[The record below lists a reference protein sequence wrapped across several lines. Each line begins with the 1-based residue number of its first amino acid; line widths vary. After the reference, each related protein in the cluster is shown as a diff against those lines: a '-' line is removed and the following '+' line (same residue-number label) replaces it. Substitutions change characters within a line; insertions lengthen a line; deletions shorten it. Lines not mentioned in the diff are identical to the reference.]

1 MRYVLQRLFQFLIV
15 FVIVTFVVMVFTRIG
30 SRDPVRDLAGGAVG
44 EAQIEQVR
52 EDYPY
57 LDKPLVQQ
65 YVYWL
70 GDFVTGDLGRS
81 YLQSQEGIDMFKQ
94 RLPST
99 LFIALWAVVIGLLI
113 AVPIGVYSAYRRD
126 GKMDRVASVSSF
138 AVISMP
144 PVVVGVG
151 LLYLVVA
158 RMDFFPTVG
167 ASTYI
172 APWDSPI
179 GHFRNFFIPA
189 LTLGLGL
196 GAVWSRFLRADMIL
210 TLQSD
215 FIMLAKAKGVSP
227 NRVLWIHALRASVLS
242 LITSVALQTSA
253 LIGGAVIAETF
264 FGPKGIGERLVFA
277 IQGNDILIIQ
287 AITAVLVVGVVIAN
301 LVVDLLYAVI
311 DPRIRHA
318 RQLG

>member
-52 EDYPY
+52 QDYPY

-94 RLPST
+94 RLPAT
-99 LFIALWAVVIGLLI
+99 LFIAFWAIVIGLLL

-126 GKMDRVASVSSF
+126 GPFDRVASVTSF
-138 AVISMP
+138 GVISMP
-144 PVVVGVG
+144 PVVVGVA

-158 RMDFFPTVG
+158 RVDYFPTVG
-167 ASTYI
+167 ASNYV

-179 GHFRNFFIPA
+179 GHFKNFFIPA

-196 GAVWSRFLRADMIL
+196 GAVWSRFLRADMNL

-227 NRVLWIHALRASVLS
+227 GRVLWVHALRASVLS
-242 LITSVALQTSA
+242 LVTSVALQTSA
-253 LIGGAVIAETF
+253 LIGGAVISETF

-301 LVVDLLYAVI
+301 LLVDLLYAAL
-311 DPRIRHA
+311 DPRIRYA
-318 RQLG
+318 K